1 MRTVPFQQVLHATAR
16 LLGLNPSRD
25 LNTERAASLT
35 VYLNTAVTPAWK
47 FDWWPEAM
55 EVEQRRFHADYTA
68 GEFIAAG
75 DFRYHI
81 GSAAYYVALQLQAAA
96 SQAPATLSASVW
108 TENSAY
114 WALALTSYTAAD
126 QISGETLAAGDQR
139 RDPHSGKFYQI
150 HTAHT
155 TSSEVVDLTKAGE
168 LTPLRRAIAFDQD
181 GQTRI
186 GTVKQVCERDPRV
199 FPRRPGKLNHTVGNG
214 GVIVTAARVPHT
226 VWVEFRRRAP
236 EFTSTPYATP
246 ATGEGYDLD
255 DLVYY
260 QGGVFRSLIG
270 NNEAALD
277 NTEQWEYV
285 GFPEILADHCQ
296 LAAAGMALGDQ
307 KQNDRKNDLLRQA
320 QAKLEEVRE
329 QEITSQQEPEAAE
342 VMTYG
347 R

>member
-55 EVEQRRFHADYTA
+55 EVEARRFHPDYTA
-68 GEFIAAG
+68 NEFVAAG

-81 GSAAYYVALQLQAAA
+81 GSAAYYVALQLQGAAT
-96 SQAPATLSASVW
+96 QAPATLSASVW

-114 WALALTSYTAAD
+114 WALALTSYDAAN
-126 QISGETLAAGDQR
+126 QTSGETLAAGDQR
-139 RDPHSGKFYQI
+139 RDPHSGKVYQI

-155 TSSEVVDLTKAGE
+155 TSSESVDLTKAGE
-168 LTPLRRAIAFDQD
+168 LTPLRRAIAFDQE

-199 FPRRPGKLNHTVGNG
+199 FPGRPGKLNHTVGNG

-236 EFTSTPYATP
+236 DFTSTPWAQP

-270 NNEAALD
+270 NNEAVLD

-320 QAKLEEVRE
+320 QARLEEVRE

>member
-35 VYLNTAVTPAWK
+35 TYLNLALPPAWK

-55 EVEQRRFHADYTA
+55 EVEPRRFHPDYTA
-68 GEFIAAG
+68 GEFIQAG

-81 GSAAYYVALQLQAAA
+81 GSGAYYVALQLQVAAT
-96 SQAPATLSASVW
+96 QAPATLSASVW

-114 WALALTSYTAAD
+114 WALAVGNYTAAD
-126 QISGETLAAGDQR
+126 QVSGETLAVGDQR
-139 RDPHSGKFYQI
+139 RDPHTGKSYQI
-150 HTAHT
+150 FTAHT
-155 TSSEVVDLTKAGE
+155 TASEVVDTTKASE

-186 GTVKQVCERDPRV
+186 GTVRQVCERDPRV
-199 FPRRPGKLNHTVGNG
+199 YPLRPGKLSHTVGSG
-214 GVIVTAARVPHT
+214 GVIVTAARVPAT
-226 VWVEFRRRAP
+226 VWVEFRRRCP
-236 EFTSTPYATP
+236 EFTSELWVQP
-246 ATGEGYDLD
+246 ASGEGYDLG

-270 NNEAALD
+270 SNETTLD

-296 LAAAGMALGDQ
+296 LAAAGSALGDQ
-307 KQNDRKNDLLRQA
+307 KQADRKNDLWRQA
-320 QAKLEEVRE
+320 QMKLEGVRE
-329 QEITSQQEPEAAE
+329 QEITSQQEAEAAE